1 MRVRRRPHARA
12 RLAGLLAVA
21 VGACRAPDPVGAG
34 PTLTLAVRGDVT
46 GFFPNPPIMNEGYT
60 MDVNW
65 NLYEGLVRLDAR
77 LRIEPGVAVRWQ
89 NPDERTYLFDLRPGL
104 LFSDGRPVTADDVVA
119 SLLAPRTKRWVTRD
133 YLQAVESARA
143 LSPTRV
149 EVKTRVPYMILLSKL
164 PWGHILPA
172 SEIAKDE
179 AAVVGTGPYRLKS
192 WTRGREFVFA
202 RNERYRGPPPAYR
215 HARFVVVPEGRERAE
230 RVLRGEAD
238 IADQL
243 PLEEVGRLQ
252 AAGHINVRSS
262 PGIRLLIL
270 ILRVDRKPFSDP
282 RVREALDLAVD
293 RNELNRRALLGR
305 GEPGSQL
312 VPQSI
317 VGFNP
322 ALLVTRPDPRRAQ
335 QLLAEA
341 GHRGGLAIRLD
352 GPSNRY
358 LRDVEILNE
367 LKRQL
372 DQAGF
377 TVTLNILDKA
387 AYYALLDR
395 GESDV
400 GLLGWACPTGE
411 AGDAL
416 DGLLHSKQ
424 GDILGSDN
432 TLGLADPE
440 LDRMI
445 EASNSAPTLEE
456 RTALLQAAL
465 ARVAALRP
473 IIPLAVQPE
482 AVAISDRVSWDPPV
496 NYALRIADMRPAPPG
511 RD

>member
-1 MRVRRRPHARA
+1 MVAGGCRSPAPG
-12 RLAGLLAVA
+12 RLEETV
-21 VGACRAPDPVGAG
+21 
-34 PTLTLAVRGDVT
+34 TLAVRGDVT
-46 GFFPNPPIMNEGYT
+46 GFFPNPPTMNEGYT

-77 LRIEPGVAVRWQ
+77 LRIEPAVAARWE

-104 LFSDGRPVTADDVVA
+104 RFSDGRPVTAEDVVA
-119 SLLAPRTKRWVTRD
+119 SLLAPRAKRWVTRD
-133 YLQAVESARA
+133 YLQAVASARA

-149 EVKTRVPYMILLSKL
+149 EVKTRFPYMILLSKL

-172 SEIAKDE
+172 AETAKDE
-179 AAVVGTGPYRLKS
+179 AAVVGTGPYRLES
-192 WTRGREFVFA
+192 WSPGREFVFE
-202 RNERYRGPPPAYR
+202 RNERYHGPPPAYR
-215 HARFVVVPEGRERAE
+215 RARFVVVPDGRERAE

-238 IADQL
+238 IADQV
-243 PLEEVGRLQ
+243 PLEEIERIQ
-252 AAGHINVRSS
+252 AAGHITVRSG

-270 ILRVDRKPFSDP
+270 VLRVDRRPFSDP
-282 RVREALDLAVD
+282 RVREALDLAID
-293 RNELNRRALLGR
+293 RGELNQRALLGR

-322 ALLVTRPDPRRAQ
+322 ALLVTRPDPGRAR

-341 GHRGGLAIRLD
+341 GYPGGLAVRLD

-358 LRDVEILNE
+358 LRDVEILHE

-372 DQAGF
+372 DGAGF
-377 TVTLNILDKA
+377 AVTLNILDKL
-387 AYYALLDR
+387 AYYRLLDS
-395 GESDV
+395 GQSDV

-432 TLGLADPE
+432 TLGLADAE
-440 LDRMI
+440 LDRLI
-445 EASNSAPTLEE
+445 EASNSAATLEE
-456 RTALLQAAL
+456 RTALLQAAM

-482 AVAISDRVSWDPPV
+482 AVAISDRVRWEPPV
-496 NYALRIADMRPAPPG
+496 NYALRIADMRPTGRPG
-511 RD
+511 GTRD